1 MTSRI
6 GIIGDYNPEFE
17 SHRVTEPSI
26 LLAAKSA
33 GLAATVE
40 WLPTTKVSEQT
51 LSNYDGLWAASAS
64 PYRSMDGM
72 LAALRFA
79 RERLRPM
86 IAT

>member
-1 MTSRI
+1 MRI
-6 GIIGDYNPEFE
+6 GIIGDYNSEFL
-17 SHRVTEPSI
+17 SHRATGASI

-33 GLAATVE
+33 GIDATVE
-40 WLPTTKVSEQT
+40 WLPTPEVAEQT
-51 LSNYDGLWAASAS
+51 LSSYDGLWAASGS

-72 LAALRFA
+72 LAGIRFA